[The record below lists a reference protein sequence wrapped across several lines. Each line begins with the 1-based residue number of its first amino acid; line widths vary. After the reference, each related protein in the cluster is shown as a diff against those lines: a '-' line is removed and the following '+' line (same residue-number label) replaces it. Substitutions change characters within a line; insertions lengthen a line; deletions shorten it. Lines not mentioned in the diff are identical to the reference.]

1 MGAPKGRGALCVLT
15 GTISLAILL
24 GLWGCPDP
32 AIVLGQIRDAQAG
45 AVEHTVTYDG
55 NGATAGSAPIDG
67 TGYVRGD
74 TVTVMGNTGNLAWYG
89 RAYAGWNT
97 GADGSG
103 TTYTQ
108 GQTFTMGTAD
118 VTLYA
123 LWTIL
128 PTYTVTYDA
137 NGAASGSV
145 PIDTTN
151 YLEGRLVSVAGN
163 SGNLANPPWGFDGWN
178 TKADS
183 TGTLYTQGQ
192 SFPMGNSSVTL
203 YATWVT
209 AFTVTYDANGATTG
223 DVPVDATCYP
233 QGHSVTVAGNT
244 GSLARTDYAFGGW
257 NTQADGNGTTC
268 TEGQTRTMG
277 TSNLTLYAKWIP
289 ECTVTYNANGAT
301 SGSAPVDPAIYFPGD
316 WPIVWGNYGGLVKAG
331 YAYTGWSR
339 FPDGSGT
346 RYVEGD
352 RFAIASDVTLYA
364 RWVPAIW
371 RVAGTIGTS
380 GYSGDG
386 GPATSALLN
395 NPCGV
400 AVDTEGNLYI
410 ADAQNYRIRMVSPG
424 GTITTVAGTGVAGYS
439 GDNGPATS
447 ARLSFPCAVAVDA
460 DGILYIADGQRIR
473 TISGGT
479 ITTVAGTGVAGY
491 SGDDGPATSAQ
502 LFNPTGVAVDTA
514 GNLYIADSNNYRV
527 RKVSELGTITTA
539 AGTGTVGYSGD
550 DGPATSAQINYPVGV
565 AVDAAGSLYIAELY
579 NHVIRKVSSGGT
591 ITTVAGTGVA
601 GYSGDNGPAASAK
614 LDKPSDVA
622 VDMAGNLYIADY
634 QNYRVRKVSAAG
646 MITTVT
652 GSGAPGFVG
661 DNEPATSAALG
672 YVSGLAVDSKG
683 HLYLADQWFNT
694 IREATLP

>member
-15 GTISLAILL
+15 GTASLAILL

-32 AIVLGQIRDAQAG
+32 AIVLDQIKEIQAG

-55 NGATAGSAPIDG
+55 NGATAGSVPIDG

-74 TVTVMGNTGNLAWYG
+74 TVTVVGNTGSLAWYG

-97 GADGSG
+97 EADGSG

-151 YLEGRLVSVAGN
+151 YLEGSLVSVAGN
-163 SGNLANPPWGFDGWN
+163 SGNLANPPLGFDGWN
-178 TKADS
+178 TNADG
-183 TGTLYTQGQ
+183 TGTPYTQGQ

-223 DVPVDATCYP
+223 DVPVDAACYP
-233 QGHSVTVAGNT
+233 QGHSVTVAGNA

-257 NTQADGNGTTC
+257 NTQADGNGTTY

-301 SGSAPVDPAIYFPGD
+301 SGSAPVDPTTYFPGD
-316 WPIVWGNYGGLVKAG
+316 WPIVWGNYGGLAKAG

-339 FPDGSGT
+339 FADGSGT

-352 RFAIASDVTLYA
+352 RFAITSDVTLYA

-380 GYSGDG
+380 GYSGDN

-439 GDNGPATS
+439 GDDGPATS
-447 ARLSFPCAVAVDA
+447 ALLSFPCAVAVDA
-460 DGILYIADGQRIR
+460 DGDLYIADRQRIR
-473 TISGGT
+473 KISGGT

-502 LFNPTGVAVDTA
+502 LYNPTGVAVDTA

-527 RKVSELGTITTA
+527 RKVSVLGTITTV
-539 AGTGTVGYSGD
+539 AGTGTAGYSGD
-550 DGPATSAQINYPVGV
+550 DGLATSAEINYPVGV
-565 AVDAAGSLYIAELY
+565 AVDAAGNLYVAEYY
-579 NHVIRKVSSGGT
+579 NHVIRKVSPGGT

-601 GYSGDNGPAASAK
+601 GYSGDNGPAVSAK
-614 LDKPSDVA
+614 LEKPSDVA
-622 VDMAGNLYIADY
+622 VDTAGNLYLADY

-646 MITTVT
+646 TITTVA
-652 GSGAPGFVG
+652 GSGSPGSVG
-661 DNEPATSAALG
+661 DNGPATSAALG
-672 YVSGLAVDSKG
+672 FVSGVAVDSTG